1 MKEKSVILIVDD
13 VASNIQVLATF
24 LKDTYDLKIANNG
37 QRALGLATTQPYPD
51 LILLD
56 ISMPEMDGYEVF
68 RKLQENDIT
77 HNVPVIFVTGSD
89 TIQDEEKGLTLGAVD
104 YITKPINPA
113 IVKAR
118 VNTHLLIKY
127 QRDELLYNASH
138 DQLTGLYNRHVL
150 AEEGQRKF
158 ARAHRKGDDLS
169 VIMLDIDY
177 FKKINDTYG
186 HLMGDTILIAV
197 ADILSVGMRV
207 EDFTARFGGEEFVII
222 LENCNADFAKE
233 KAEVLR
239 KKIESTVTD
248 GANITASF
256 GICQLNDTHNTFE
269 LLLKS
274 ADDALYKAKEA
285 GRNRVEVCS

>member
-24 LKDTYDLKIANNG
+24 LKDTYDLKIANSG
-37 QRALGLATTQPYPD
+37 QRALALATTEPYPD

-56 ISMPEMDGYEVF
+56 ISMPEMDGYEVLS
-68 RKLQENDIT
+68 KLQENDIT
-77 HNVPVIFVTGSD
+77 HNLPVIFVTGSD
-89 TIQDEEKGLTLGAVD
+89 SIKDEEKGLALGAVD
-104 YITKPINPA
+104 YITKPISPA

-118 VNTHLLIKY
+118 VQTHLIIKH

-138 DQLTGLYNRHVL
+138 DQLTGLYNRHIL

-158 ARAHRKGDDLS
+158 SRAHRKGDDLS
-169 VIMLDIDY
+169 LLMLDIDH
-177 FKKINDTYG
+177 FKKVNDTYG

-197 ADILSVGMRV
+197 ADILSEGMRV
-207 EDFTARFGGEEFVII
+207 EDFTARFGGEEFIVI
-222 LENCNADFAKE
+222 LENCNLEFAKE

-239 KKIESTVTD
+239 KKIASTVTD
-248 GANITASF
+248 GISVTASF
-256 GICQLNDTHNTFE
+256 GVCQLTESHNTFE

-274 ADDALYKAKEA
+274 ADDALYKAKEL
-285 GRNRVEVCS
+285 GRDRVEICS

>member
-1 MKEKSVILIVDD
+1 MKEKSVVLIVDD

-37 QRALGLATTQPYPD
+37 QRALGLATTKPYPD

-68 RKLQENDIT
+68 YKLQENDIT
-77 HNVPVIFVTGSD
+77 RNVPVIFVTGSD
-89 TIQDEEKGLTLGAVD
+89 SIKDEERGLTLGAVD

-118 VNTHLLIKY
+118 VHTHLLIKY

-158 ARAHRKGDDLS
+158 ARAHRNGDALS

-177 FKKINDTYG
+177 FKKVNDTYG

-207 EDFTARFGGEEFVII
+207 EDFTARFGGEEFVVI
-222 LENCNADFAKE
+222 LESCNAEFAKD
-233 KAEVLR
+233 KAELIR
-239 KKIESTVTD
+239 KKIESTVSD
-248 GANITASF
+248 GVSITASF
-256 GICQLNDTHNTFE
+256 GVCQLNDKHNTFE

-274 ADDALYKAKEA
+274 VDEALYKAKEL
-285 GRNRVEVCS
+285 GRNRVEICS